1 MAILTRAESKNFTT
15 PEETRTFPKGRLDI
29 VNVGGTTMG
38 RGRFEPGWKWSQDVK
53 PIAGTA
59 SCQAEHLGN
68 VISGQ
73 MTVVMDDGS
82 TMRLRAGEAFTIP
95 PGHDAWTEG
104 NEACV
109 LVDFVGFAD
118 YAKPK

>member
-1 MAILTRAESKNFTT
+1 MATLTRAESKNFTN
-15 PEETRTFPKGRLDI
+15 PEDTRNFPKGHVDV

-38 RGRFEPGWKWSQDVK
+38 LGTFEPGWRWSEDVK

-59 SCQAEHLGN
+59 SCEAAHLGN
-68 VISGQ
+68 VIAGQ
-73 MTVVMDDGS
+73 MTVVMDDG
-82 TMRLRAGEAFTIP
+82 TRMRLRPGEAFSIP